1 MKNKFSDT
9 KLSINL
15 SAIKSNYKL
24 LKKHGKVAAVVKA
37 NAYGLGVGEVSS
49 SLYEAGCREFFVAN
63 LDEALELRKILP
75 DVFIAVFQG
84 AQEGQGKYFEKHD
97 LVPVINTVHQVKLWQ
112 QYSEKQGSKL
122 SCIVHFDTGMNRL
135 GLSMKDAGLVAKFK
149 IKYIMSHLACA
160 DTPKHPKNAEQL
172 KNMKAIAKLFP
183 KVPVSF
189 ANSSGVF
196 LGEDYLFDR
205 IRAGIAIYGGNPTP
219 YTKNP
224 MKNVVTL
231 TSKILQV
238 RVIDSVDSVGYGAT
252 HNVPAGAK
260 IATIPVGYADGYSR
274 HLSNRGYC
282 AIDGK
287 KVPVIGRV
295 SMDLITIDV
304 SSIESGKLV
313 VGQEVELIG
322 NTITIDDVASW
333 SGTISYEVLTSLGC
347 RHLREY
353 L

>member
-1 MKNKFSDT
+1 
-9 KLSINL
+9 
-15 SAIKSNYKL
+15 
-24 LKKHGKVAAVVKA
+24 
-37 NAYGLGVGEVSS
+37 
-49 SLYEAGCREFFVAN
+49 
-63 LDEALELRKILP
+63 
-75 DVFIAVFQG
+75 
-84 AQEGQGKYFEKHD
+84 
-97 LVPVINTVHQVKLWQ
+97 
-112 QYSEKQGSKL
+112 
-122 SCIVHFDTGMNRL
+122 
-135 GLSMKDAGLVAKFK
+135 
-149 IKYIMSHLACA
+149 
-160 DTPKHPKNAEQL
+160 
-172 KNMKAIAKLFP
+172 
-183 KVPVSF
+183 
-189 ANSSGVF
+189 
-196 LGEDYLFDR
+196 
-205 IRAGIAIYGGNPTP
+205 
-219 YTKNP
+219 